1 MKSRIAASL
10 LLFFIRTTD
19 SCMRGRKDKTE
30 RERERERERGR
41 KKEWKEEGKHIRMR
55 NSVVERF
62 ELMR

>member
-19 SCMRGRKDKTE
+19 SCMRGRKDKIEGE
-30 RERERERERGR
+30 REREEEK
-41 KKEWKEEGKHIRMR
+41 KKEWKEERKHIRIR
-55 NSVVERF
+55 DSVGERF

>member
-30 RERERERERGR
+30 REREREREREEERKNGR
-41 KKEWKEEGKHIRMR
+41 RKESIYE
-55 NSVVERF
+55 
-62 ELMR
+62 

>member
-30 RERERERERGR
+30 REREEER
-41 KKEWKEEGKHIRMR
+41 KKEWKEERKHIRMR
-55 NSVVERF
+55 DCVVERF
-62 ELMR
+62 ILMR